1 MKTFKII
8 CSFII
13 TIILCSACGSKKEV
27 KHKEII
33 TQKTVKTK
41 DSLDKKILKV
51 VPQEAIK
58 PLVKKEKLADQI
70 SLLFIGDFMG
80 HMDQIK
86 AAYNKETKTYEYDT
100 CFSKIKPILSDAD
113 VTIGNLEVTLGVQ
126 PYSGYPQFSS
136 PPSYA
141 TAIKNAGVDVLTT
154 SNNHSCDKR
163 KKGVEK
169 TIKILDSLN
178 IGHTGTFVNSIEKTK
193 NPAYVIQKNNFKIA
207 VISYTYGTNGL
218 KPTAPNVVNYL
229 DKKAIKKDID
239 YINNT
244 IAPEQI
250 IAFVHWGLQYK
261 SLPNKNQKDM
271 FAYFKS
277 LGVNI
282 VIGAHPHVLQ
292 PMKWNKITP
301 TNSQE
306 NLVVYSLGNFVS
318 HQRTFP
324 RDGGAV
330 LKLSLIK
337 DENNKVNIKEANYC
351 LTWVYEPIV
360 NGKKQYYV
368 LPVDEYSKTPDFF
381 TKKKDYDKM
390 MRFAKHARTLLGKH
404 NLNINEYK

>member
-1 MKTFKII
+1 MKIFKII
-8 CSFII
+8 CSLII
-13 TIILCSACGSKKEV
+13 TMVLCNACGSKKEIKDKKV
-27 KHKEII
+27 IQEI
-33 TQKTVKTK
+33 VKTK
-41 DSLDKKILKV
+41 NSLEKKDIKIAEQKSNKPIL
-51 VPQEAIK
+51 
-58 PLVKKEKLADQI
+58 KKEKVTDEI

-86 AAYNKETKTYEYDT
+86 AAHNKKTKTYEYDT

-113 VTIGNLEVTLGVQ
+113 VTIGNLEVTLGVK

-141 TAIKNAGVDVLTT
+141 AAIKNAGVDVLTT

-163 KKGVEK
+163 KKGVER
-169 TIKILDSLN
+169 TIAILDSLN
-178 IGHTGTFVNSIEKTK
+178 IGHTGTFINAIEKTK
-193 NPAYVIQKNNFKIA
+193 NTAYVIEKNNFKIA

-218 KPTAPNVVNYL
+218 KPTAPNIVNYL
-229 DKKAIKKDID
+229 DKKTIKKDID
-239 YINNT
+239 YINSNVV
-244 IAPEQI
+244 PDQI

-261 SLPNKNQKDM
+261 NLPNKNQKDM

-292 PMKWNKITP
+292 PMKWNKATE
-301 TNSQE
+301 TNIKE
-306 NLVVYSLGNFVS
+306 DLVVYSLGNFVS

-337 DENNKVNIKEANYC
+337 DKNNKVKIKKADYC

-360 NGKKQYYV
+360 NGKKEYYV
-368 LPVDEYSKTPDFF
+368 LPVDKYSKIPEFF

-390 MRFAKHARTLLGKH
+390 MRFVKHARTLLGKH
-404 NLNINEYK
+404 NININEYK